1 MYLEYSKPG
10 VAKILMIKYLQE
22 VLDELPEELRNVYAT
37 PVADHLF
44 QERGEEED
52 KFLEKAQS

>member
-10 VAKILMIKYLQE
+10 VAKILMIKYIQE

-44 QERGEEED
+44 Q
-52 KFLEKAQS
+52 